1 MEGVC
6 TVLGER
12 ADWDTAKR
20 VLGDGGFVKRLVE
33 VGFRDVCVFVCV
45 CVCVWIFVRIL
56 SARDMSSCNARM
68 RSGESRGSLRL
79 ALQVLVGKEAF
90 LLSRVARAHKPF

>member
-1 MEGVC
+1 
-6 TVLGER
+6 
-12 ADWDTAKR
+12 
-20 VLGDGGFVKRLVE
+20 
-33 VGFRDVCVFVCV
+33 
-45 CVCVWIFVRIL
+45 VRIL

>member
-45 CVCVWIFVRIL
+45 CVCG
-56 SARDMSSCNARM
+56 SS
-68 RSGESRGSLRL
+68 
-79 ALQVLVGKEAF
+79 
-90 LLSRVARAHKPF
+90 